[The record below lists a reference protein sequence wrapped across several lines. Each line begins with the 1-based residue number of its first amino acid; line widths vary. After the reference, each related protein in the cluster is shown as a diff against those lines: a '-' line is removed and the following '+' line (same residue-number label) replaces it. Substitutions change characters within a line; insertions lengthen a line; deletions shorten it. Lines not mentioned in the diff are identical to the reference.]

1 MKYLS
6 DMKKGDCATII
17 GFEADRCNDVEFAR
31 DLEDRL
37 LEIGFEEGLDVKVLH
52 EGPISRDPVAVRIGQ
67 MTVALRRMEANA
79 VKVTG
84 SQ

>member
-1 MKYLS
+1 
-6 DMKKGDCATII
+6 MKKGDCATII